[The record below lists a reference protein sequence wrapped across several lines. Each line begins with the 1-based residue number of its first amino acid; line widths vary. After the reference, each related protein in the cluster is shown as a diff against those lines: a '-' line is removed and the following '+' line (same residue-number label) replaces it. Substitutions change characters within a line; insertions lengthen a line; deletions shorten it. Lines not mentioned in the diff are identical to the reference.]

1 MSRRVSGSR
10 SWLPTRRL
18 RSRRRSSNCPP
29 RCRAPS
35 SSRRSAAGALALGI
49 GLVSFITG
57 AIIVIALT
65 LYFLASLSDMKNAL
79 YALAPARNRPRLADM
94 TERVTA
100 SVGSSIIGSVILA
113 GLNAGTVFVLHWVID
128 LPFAALMAAIAFV
141 ITLIPLFGSVIFLVV
156 GSVVALFTSPTQ
168 ALIFAIAYLIYIQ
181 IESYILSPRIMNKA
195 ISIPGVLVLIGAMV
209 GGTLLGV
216 LGVLLALPTMAMILL
231 IIREVWVPKQDL
243 EGLTTVRGNEETPSC
258 RSQKRVSVAPT
269 GVDPVT
275 SRFSVLCRGFSGR
288 SWCSFIPGLRG
299 SSAHWC
305 SLIVVVSTEFP
316 ALSRHGFRTGSAPLQ
331 GCESR
336 LCALAAELTM
346 SLAWLGAAVPP
357 RGAVRGPVRRMRDP
371 ARDGIIGA
379 WESDTTHT
387 PSTPTS
393 RSRRSTTRTACSPAT
408 HLPMRGAWSRTR
420 A

>member
-1 MSRRVSGSR
+1 MTDATHSSAE
-10 SWLPTRRL
+10 PTPPQGDTPREASVRGQEAAA
-18 RSRRRSSNCPP
+18 PP
-29 RCRAPS
+29 REPVWQKVLAAIERPGTAGFLATIGVLLALVLGGAISSITLILIYVVLGLFLALALDPIVRMLERRGRKRGTGIALVFAGFLVIVGFFAIFLLPPVVNQIGQFIVTAPDAILGVLEGEWFAQLDPDAQAAA
-35 SSRRSAAGALALGI
+35 SAALVELSAALSSPEFIAAIGGGALALGI

-128 LPFAALMAAIAFV
+128 LPFAALMAAVAFV
-141 ITLIPLFGSVIFLVV
+141 ITLIPLFGSVIFLVI

-168 ALIFAIAYLIYIQ
+168 ALMFAIAYLIYIQ

-243 EGLTTVRGNEETPSC
+243 KV
-258 RSQKRVSVAPT
+258 
-269 GVDPVT
+269 
-275 SRFSVLCRGFSGR
+275 
-288 SWCSFIPGLRG
+288 
-299 SSAHWC
+299 
-305 SLIVVVSTEFP
+305 
-316 ALSRHGFRTGSAPLQ
+316 
-331 GCESR
+331 
-336 LCALAAELTM
+336 
-346 SLAWLGAAVPP
+346 
-357 RGAVRGPVRRMRDP
+357 
-371 ARDGIIGA
+371 
-379 WESDTTHT
+379 
-387 PSTPTS
+387 
-393 RSRRSTTRTACSPAT
+393 
-408 HLPMRGAWSRTR
+408 
-420 A
+420 

>member
-1 MSRRVSGSR
+1 MTDATQPGAEPTPPPGIPLTG
-10 SWLPTRRL
+10 LPCPPWSSRL
-18 RSRRRSSNCPP
+18 RPNAEPMWQKVLAAIERPGTAGFLATIGVLLALVLGGAISSITLILIYIVLGLFLALALDPIVRMLERRGRKRGTGIALVFAGFLVIVGFFTIFLLPP
-29 RCRAPS
+29 VVNQIGQFIATAPEAILGVQEGEWFAQLAPDAQAAV
-35 SSRRSAAGALALGI
+35 SAALVELSATLSSPEFIAAIGGGALALGI

-65 LYFLASLSDMKNAL
+65 LYFLASLSDMKKAL

-113 GLNAGTVFVLHWVID
+113 GLNAGTVFVLHLLID
-128 LPFAALMAAIAFV
+128 LPFAALMAAVAFV
-141 ITLIPLFGSVIFLVV
+141 ITLIPLFGSVIFLVI

-243 EGLTTVRGNEETPSC
+243 KV
-258 RSQKRVSVAPT
+258 
-269 GVDPVT
+269 
-275 SRFSVLCRGFSGR
+275 
-288 SWCSFIPGLRG
+288 
-299 SSAHWC
+299 
-305 SLIVVVSTEFP
+305 
-316 ALSRHGFRTGSAPLQ
+316 
-331 GCESR
+331 
-336 LCALAAELTM
+336 
-346 SLAWLGAAVPP
+346 
-357 RGAVRGPVRRMRDP
+357 
-371 ARDGIIGA
+371 
-379 WESDTTHT
+379 
-387 PSTPTS
+387 
-393 RSRRSTTRTACSPAT
+393 
-408 HLPMRGAWSRTR
+408 
-420 A
+420 

>member
-1 MSRRVSGSR
+1 MTDATHPSAE
-10 SWLPTRRL
+10 PT
-18 RSRRRSSNCPP
+18 PP
-29 RCRAPS
+29 RGDTPAEGAGPAPELAAPAPREPIWQKVLAAIERPGTAGFLATIGVLLALVLGGAVRS
-35 SSRRSAAGALALGI
+35 ITLILIYIVLGLFLALALDPIVRMLERRGRKRGTGITLVFAGFLVIVGFFTIFLLPPVVNQIGQFIATAPEAILGVQEGEWFAQLTPDAQAAVSAALIELSATLSSPEFIAAIGGGALALGL

-128 LPFAALMAAIAFV
+128 LPFAALMAAVAFV
-141 ITLIPLFGSVIFLVV
+141 ITLIPLFGSVIFLVI

-168 ALIFAIAYLIYIQ
+168 ALMFAIAYLIYIQ
-181 IESYILSPRIMNKA
+181 IESYILSPRIMNRA

-243 EGLTTVRGNEETPSC
+243 KV
-258 RSQKRVSVAPT
+258 
-269 GVDPVT
+269 
-275 SRFSVLCRGFSGR
+275 
-288 SWCSFIPGLRG
+288 
-299 SSAHWC
+299 
-305 SLIVVVSTEFP
+305 
-316 ALSRHGFRTGSAPLQ
+316 
-331 GCESR
+331 
-336 LCALAAELTM
+336 
-346 SLAWLGAAVPP
+346 
-357 RGAVRGPVRRMRDP
+357 
-371 ARDGIIGA
+371 
-379 WESDTTHT
+379 
-387 PSTPTS
+387 
-393 RSRRSTTRTACSPAT
+393 
-408 HLPMRGAWSRTR
+408 
-420 A
+420 

>member
-1 MSRRVSGSR
+1 MRR
-10 SWLPTRRL
+10 P
-18 RSRRRSSNCPP
+18 RSRRRWSNCRLP
-29 RCRAPS
+29 CPS
-35 SSRRSAAGALALGI
+35 PEFIAAIGGGALALGI

-57 AIIVIALT
+57 AFIVIALT

-113 GLNAGTVFVLHWVID
+113 GLNAGTVFVLHWVIG
-128 LPFAALMAAIAFV
+128 LPFAALMAAVAFV
-141 ITLIPLFGSVIFLVV
+141 ITLIPLFGSVIFLVI

-243 EGLTTVRGNEETPSC
+243 KV
-258 RSQKRVSVAPT
+258 
-269 GVDPVT
+269 
-275 SRFSVLCRGFSGR
+275 
-288 SWCSFIPGLRG
+288 
-299 SSAHWC
+299 
-305 SLIVVVSTEFP
+305 
-316 ALSRHGFRTGSAPLQ
+316 
-331 GCESR
+331 
-336 LCALAAELTM
+336 
-346 SLAWLGAAVPP
+346 
-357 RGAVRGPVRRMRDP
+357 
-371 ARDGIIGA
+371 
-379 WESDTTHT
+379 
-387 PSTPTS
+387 
-393 RSRRSTTRTACSPAT
+393 
-408 HLPMRGAWSRTR
+408 
-420 A
+420 